1 MIQVAAAILVKD
13 DKVFIARRSSKDTLP
28 GKWEFPGGKLEI
40 AETPEQC
47 LHREMMEEFQV
58 RIHIEGYFANSLFE
72 YQGKEME
79 LLGFTGKM
87 LDERYLLNVHDEARW
102 VDIKDLLI
110 YDFASA
116 DIPFVNKL
124 IAENSKSGLK

>member
-1 MIQVAAAILVKD
+1 MIQVAAAILFKD
-13 DKVFIARRSSKDTLP
+13 DKVFIARRSSNDSLP

-47 LHREMMEEFQV
+47 LHREMMEEFEVKIQ
-58 RIHIEGYFANSLFE
+58 IDDFFANSLFE

-79 LLGFTGKM
+79 LLGFKGKM
-87 LDERYLLNVHDEARW
+87 LNDKYFLNVHDEARW
-102 VDIKDLLI
+102 VDIKDLLT

-116 DIPFVNKL
+116 DIPFVQKL
-124 IAENSKSGLK
+124 IAEKS